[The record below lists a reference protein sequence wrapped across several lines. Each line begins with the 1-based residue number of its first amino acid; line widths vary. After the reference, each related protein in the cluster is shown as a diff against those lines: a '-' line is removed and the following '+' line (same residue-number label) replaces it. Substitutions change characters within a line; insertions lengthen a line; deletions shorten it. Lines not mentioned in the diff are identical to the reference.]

1 MIHSTAAPQ
10 AAHEGSQDCHL
21 LLPPTAQLFV
31 SPPLTHD
38 KRAIASETD
47 TLGCFLATYQ
57 QQSLSSSF
65 RSLSSLMKDRRWNSM
80 VVIATVT
87 PSPPPARPP
96 LLLLNLIV
104 TTQLSL
110 FSAVSGFSGLYN
122 ADPKMHKQSHIFRSF
137 FAQPQWDLCVGCNRC
152 ISHICKYL
160 WVCFIYTRSF
170 RWMYKGSEDKNE
182 PSFHGRLCLSLGQVF

>member
-1 MIHSTAAPQ
+1 
-10 AAHEGSQDCHL
+10 
-21 LLPPTAQLFV
+21 
-31 SPPLTHD
+31 
-38 KRAIASETD
+38 
-47 TLGCFLATYQ
+47 
-57 QQSLSSSF
+57 
-65 RSLSSLMKDRRWNSM
+65 M

-87 PSPPPARPP
+87 PSPHPAPPAPP
-96 LLLLNLIV
+96 PELDRDHTALSVLCRQWLL
-104 TTQLSL
+104 
-110 FSAVSGFSGLYN
+110 GLYN